1 MRVGIGLDQHK
12 FVKGKKLILG
22 GVEIPFEKGL
32 KGNSDADVLIHAIM
46 DAILGAAGLKDI
58 GHYFPPDDKK
68 YKNADS
74 IKLLKKVMKMIKKRG
89 WEVNNVDSVLFLEK
103 PKVSPYINNMKKKL
117 SPVLGIPVED
127 IGIKATSPEGLGELG
142 KGKGIRASAVCLL
155 VKGIKK

>member
-1 MRVGIGLDQHK
+1 MTKQ
-12 FVKGKKLILG
+12 
-22 GVEIPFEKGL
+22 
-32 KGNSDADVLIHAIM
+32 N
-46 DAILGAAGLKDI
+46 
-58 GHYFPPDDKK
+58 
-68 YKNADS
+68 
-74 IKLLKKVMKMIKKRG
+74 KVTVIIMKMIKKRG
-89 WEVNNVDSVLFLEK
+89 WEVSNVDSVLFLEK